1 MATKVKI
8 VPSMAWVHTENGQR
22 VSIYGA
28 CPWTHPRDI
37 QYWKKRQVGWTTYN
51 IREGTYGLGR
61 EPFATRE
68 GIEAFLKA
76 HPDQFEIVEG

>member
-8 VPSMAWVHTENGQR
+8 VPSFKWVHQITAQW

-28 CPWTHPRDI
+28 VPWTTPSEKKL
-37 QYWKKRQVGWTTYN
+37 WKKEQVGWTTYN
-51 IREGTYGLGR
+51 VNDNTYGFGR
-61 EPFATRE
+61 QPFSSEDNLR
-68 GIEAFLKA
+68 AFLEA